1 MLHGR
6 AGSVE
11 DERCGSLKPLRTISL
26 QRERKGID
34 SAPGAVYVLNDG
46 VIVRFFTMEPV
57 VWNTRAVVLCN
68 HYGSCRCTESKNSK
82 AFFFNLDDV

>member
-57 VWNTRAVVLCN
+57 VWNTRAVEPGFVIICICDN
-68 HYGSCRCTESKNSK
+68 RYDKK
-82 AFFFNLDDV
+82 AR